1 MSVGR
6 GPPRPTESLHLTTIS
21 PAVGR
26 RAWLVLVVLVA
37 VLVTAPAAHAQ
48 QTLRVYFLQGE
59 QTVAV
64 ERPGATPAD
73 AVSALLA
80 GPSTAEQRSRI
91 VSELPDGLPLL
102 GLEAVAGVATVD
114 FGSAF
119 AGGGDAAVSARVAQL
134 VLTLTGLPG
143 IHEARLL
150 VEGTELAVRT
160 RADVLAPPS
169 PKRVAAAP
177 PALPRVA
184 GSMTLVEVQRR
195 LIKLGYLP
203 QGAATDRF
211 DQRTLSAVI
220 AFQKWEGLV
229 RDGIPGPVTQ
239 AALLVAK
246 RPKPRTVGTGTR
258 VEVLLDRQVVLV
270 IRGGRVLR
278 TVHVSTGKRGFATP
292 TGRYQVTRKSRRSWS
307 VPYRVWMPW
316 ATYFVRGIAFH
327 QAQDVPVTPASH
339 GCVRVTAAD
348 ARWLYA
354 LTPVG
359 TKVRVI
365 ARSLPPPPPED

>member
-1 MSVGR
+1 
-6 GPPRPTESLHLTTIS
+6 
-21 PAVGR
+21 VGR
-26 RAWLVLVVLVA
+26 RAWLVFVVLLA
-37 VLVTAPAAHAQ
+37 VLISAPAAHAQ
-48 QTLRVYFLQGE
+48 QARRVHFLQGE

-64 ERPGATPAD
+64 ERAAATPAD
-73 AVSALLA
+73 AVAALLA
-80 GPSTAEQRSRI
+80 GPTPDEQRHRI
-91 VSELPDGLPLL
+91 VSEIPDGLPLL
-102 GLEAVAGVATVD
+102 GLEAAGGVATVD

-119 AGGGDAAVSARVAQL
+119 ADGDAAAVSARVAQV

-143 IHEARLL
+143 IQEARVL

-160 RADVLAPPS
+160 RADVLAPP
-169 PKRVAAAP
+169 PEPRPAAAP
-177 PALPRVA
+177 ALASVS
-184 GSMTLVEVQRR
+184 GTMTLLQVQLR

-203 QGAATDRF
+203 RGAATDRF
-211 DQRTLSAVI
+211 DQRTLAAVI

-239 AALLVAK
+239 AALLVAN
-246 RPKPRTVGTGTR
+246 RPKPRTAGTGTR
-258 VEVLLDRQVVLV
+258 VEVLLDRQVALV

-278 TVHVSTGKRGFATP
+278 TVHVSTGKRGYATP
-292 TGRYQVTRKSRRSWS
+292 VGRYQVTRKSRRSWS
-307 VPYRVWMPW
+307 VPYQVWLPW

-327 QAQDVPVTPASH
+327 QSQNVPVTPVSH

-365 ARSLPPPPPED
+365 ARSR